1 MENVLLVRYGEIHL
15 KGLNRPF
22 FERKLVEGIKHALSD
37 LGATVR
43 MEQGRIFVLG
53 IKDKDRD
60 EAVDRLTRVFGIHS
74 ISPAIAV
81 EKEWDAI
88 ADSAM
93 ELMRR
98 ALGESRSATFK
109 VMARRADKRFP
120 MNSEQ
125 INRELGHVLLEN
137 FPGLSVDVH
146 SPKIKM
152 CVEIR
157 EKAYLYCEEIPGAN
171 GMPTGTAGR
180 AALLIS
186 GGIDSPVAGYLM
198 AKRGLELSAVHFYSY
213 PYTSER
219 ARDKV
224 VDLTGLVARYSGPIR
239 LHLVPFT
246 EIQLEISKKCIE
258 DYFTIIM
265 RRMMMRIAQR
275 VAEQQ
280 HCGALITGESLG
292 QVASQTME
300 ALGCTQAVCYMPVFR
315 PAIGLDKEEII
326 DIARKIGTF
335 ETSSLPYE
343 DCCTVFT
350 PRHPQTK
357 PRLEKVEE
365 QERRIDVEGLVE
377 RAVAGIER
385 VTLG

>member
-74 ISPAIAV
+74 VSPAVAV

-109 VMARRADKRFP
+109 VMARRADKRFS
-120 MNSEQ
+120 MNSEE
-125 INRELGHVLLEN
+125 INRELGHVLLES

-198 AKRGLELSAVHFYSY
+198 AKRGLELSAVQIG
-213 PYTSER
+213 R
-219 ARDKV
+219 AHV
-224 VDLTGLVARYSGPIR
+224 
-239 LHLVPFT
+239 
-246 EIQLEISKKCIE
+246 
-258 DYFTIIM
+258 
-265 RRMMMRIAQR
+265 
-275 VAEQQ
+275 
-280 HCGALITGESLG
+280 
-292 QVASQTME
+292 
-300 ALGCTQAVCYMPVFR
+300 
-315 PAIGLDKEEII
+315 
-326 DIARKIGTF
+326 
-335 ETSSLPYE
+335 
-343 DCCTVFT
+343 
-350 PRHPQTK
+350 
-357 PRLEKVEE
+357 
-365 QERRIDVEGLVE
+365 
-377 RAVAGIER
+377 
-385 VTLG
+385 